1 MHSVSIIRCQLVF
14 FIVLQVFVLEAEVTS
29 AARVVQSASA
39 ETRSVTS
46 NTNMTAKAGCK
57 ERCGNVS
64 IPYPFGMDTSN
75 CYRDV
80 RFKINCNNSQNSEV
94 ALFNGWEVFKI
105 TPDYVRVNI
114 HASVTCGYGNTTGAS
129 IQVSNFPFPVS
140 NTLNKLTVLGCNIY
154 GLIISIIGDQFNST
168 SNNST
173 SSGCLSGCNAQVDIT
188 SKCSGY
194 GCCQETIPSNLKN
207 FMIQTNKVVLPN
219 NGNISTVSYNDACS
233 SAFLVDK
240 DFTIDIKSFRED
252 SFVPVILDWAITDYT
267 TCEEAQKNRNSYA
280 CGENTNCLESQNGPG
295 YLCKC
300 LKGYQGNPYLLH
312 GCQDVDECK
321 EHNKCG
327 KGVICTNTPGN
338 YSCSCS
344 PGKKLGPGDLHGYQN
359 CMADDQRF
367 TIRVVVP
374 LAQLQ
379 YFLYGW
385 ATGWM
390 YVRFEKKRQIKLTK
404 TNHFARN
411 GGLLLKKMITPDDG
425 VGEKTIKVFVTE
437 ELEKMTNNFSS
448 SRIVGKG
455 GFGTV
460 YKGVLRN
467 GETVAIKKSK
477 LVDGN
482 QVEQFINELVILS
495 QINHRYIVKLLG
507 CCLETHV
514 PLLVYEFVSN
524 GTLSYHLHVEER
536 DSESSLSWK
545 NRVRIA
551 SEIAGALAYLHSDTS
566 TPIFHR
572 DIKSTNILLDE
583 NYKVKVSDFGISR
596 SIHKD
601 ETHLTTLV
609 QGTFGY
615 LDPEYFS
622 SSQFTDKSD
631 VYSFGVILVELLTG
645 EKAIS
650 ETRFAEQ
657 KGLALYFVKS
667 IEENRLSE
675 ILNARVY
682 NEGGKDDVLL
692 VAQLSKRC
700 LNILGKKRPTMKE
713 VSLTLGGLHEKL
725 SRDSLH

>member
-1 MHSVSIIRCQLVF
+1 MHSVSIIRGQLVF
-14 FIVLQVFVLEAEVTS
+14 FIVLQVFAVEAEVIA

-39 ETRSVTS
+39 ETRSVTG

-64 IPYPFGMDTSN
+64 IPYPFGMGTSN

-80 RFKINCNNSQNSEV
+80 RFKINCSNFNNSPV
-94 ALFNGWEVFKI
+94 ALFNGWEVFQI

-114 HASVTCGYGNTTGAS
+114 QANVTCGYGNTTGT
-129 IQVSNFPFPVS
+129 IQVSKFPFPVS

-154 GLIISIIGDQFNST
+154 GFISNIGEQSNPISYNSI
-168 SNNST
+168 
-173 SSGCLSGCNAQVDIT
+173 SSGCLSRCNAEVNISDIT
-188 SKCSGY
+188 SKCSSY
-194 GCCQETIPSNLKN
+194 GCCQETIPSKLKN
-207 FMIQTNKVVLPN
+207 FMIQTNEVLLHN
-219 NGNISTVSYNDACS
+219 NGYNSTISTNDACS
-233 SAFLVDK
+233 SAFLVDQA
-240 DFTIDIKSFRED
+240 FSIPDIRSLKED
-252 SFVPVILDWAITDYT
+252 SFVPVILDWAITDFT
-267 TCEEAQKNRNSYA
+267 TCKEAQKTRSSYV
-280 CGENTNCLESQNGPG
+280 CGENTNCLEWQNGPG
-295 YLCKC
+295 YRCNC
-300 LKGYQGNPYLLH
+300 SKGYQGNPYLLH

-321 EHNKCG
+321 ELDKCG
-327 KGVICTNTPGN
+327 KGVICTNT
-338 YSCSCS
+338 
-344 PGKKLGPGDLHGYQN
+344 LGSYN
-359 CMADDQRF
+359 CMADDDRKF
-367 TIRVVVP
+367 PVSRVVSLVIGTSIVTI
-374 LAQLQ
+374 LLLWMG
-379 YFLYGW
+379 YRLYI
-385 ATGWM
+385 
-390 YVRFEKKRQIKLTK
+390 RFEKKRQIKLTK

-411 GGLLLKKMITPDDG
+411 GGLMLKKMVTPNDG
-425 VGEKTIKVFVTE
+425 VGEKTIKVFITE
-437 ELEKMTNNFSS
+437 ELDKMTNNFST
-448 SRIVGKG
+448 SRIIGKG

-460 YKGVLRN
+460 YTGVLPN

-477 LVDGN
+477 LVDEN

-524 GTLSYHLHVEER
+524 GTLSYHLHVEAG
-536 DSESSLSWK
+536 DSESSLAWK

-596 SIHKD
+596 SIHRD

-650 ETRFAEQ
+650 KTRFAEQ
-657 KGLALYFVKS
+657 KSLALYFVKS
-667 IEENRLSE
+667 MEGNRLSE
-675 ILNARVY
+675 ILDARVCH
-682 NEGGKDDVLL
+682 EGSKDDVLL
-692 VAQLSKRC
+692 VAQLAKKC
-700 LNILGKKRPTMKE
+700 LNIVGKKRPTMKE
-713 VSLTLGGLHEKL
+713 VSLTLAVCMRNFQEIPCT
-725 SRDSLH
+725 D